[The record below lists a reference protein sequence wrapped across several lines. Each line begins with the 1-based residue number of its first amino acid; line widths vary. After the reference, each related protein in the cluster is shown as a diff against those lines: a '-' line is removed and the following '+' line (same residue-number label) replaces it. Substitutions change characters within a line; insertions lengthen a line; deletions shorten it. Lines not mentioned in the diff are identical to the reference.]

1 MPFSDFFFC
10 ADFLKLFYK
19 KEIEENL
26 EKSVLQCKILV
37 FNKKI
42 ATFAK

>member
-1 MPFSDFFFC
+1 
-10 ADFLKLFYK
+10 
-19 KEIEENL
+19 L

-42 ATFAK
+42 ATFAKWKN